1 MSEQL
6 ITVTFLPSGSSI
18 RVSPGTNLMKAANLA
33 GVQVNAV
40 CGGKG
45 SCGKCR
51 AKFVEG
57 VLSEASLTEKEFVAP
72 ADENQ
77 GWLLLCQRQALSDV
91 TVDTGQVTEKPGG
104 FTPTKGAFAELTTDV
119 DPPVTKTYH
128 QLAKPS
134 ISDQVA
140 DLDRILG
147 QLPPG
152 ITPDINIVAKVPDLV
167 REAGYQIT
175 SVVVDNELITLEK
188 GNTTP
193 ELYGIAV
200 DIGTTT
206 VAGYLVDLRKGK
218 VILSASATNRQR
230 TYGADVISR
239 ITYTVENPGGL
250 RDTKQA
256 VVQTID
262 AVVQELLDKRGV
274 SRNCIYV
281 LTLIGNTVMSHLLL
295 GVSPVGVASA
305 PFIPAFSRGLK
316 GNTDFLGLNNLPP
329 YTRFFL
335 LPNVAGYVGS
345 DTVGVMLSTGIYQGS
360 GTVLAVDIGTN
371 GEIVLGSGNRM
382 LTCSTAAGPAFEGA
396 CISQGMRAEPGAIS
410 KVAID
415 DDVRLEVIGGAEP
428 VGICGS
434 GLLDAVSELIR
445 LGVLK
450 GNGRIKAPADCPPDL
465 PEAVQSRIRQTDKG
479 YRFVLAEGVQEVAIT
494 QKDINELQLAKG
506 AIRAGIDVLLD
517 EMGLTYSGIDEI
529 LLAGA
534 FGSNLRPESLKG
546 IGMLPDIDLGRI
558 KAVGNAAGAGAVRAL
573 LSRKQLELATELAQK
588 AEHVELSLN
597 QDFNREFAR
606 AIFFE
611 VRS

>member
-6 ITVTFLPSGSSI
+6 ITVTFLPSGSNI

-51 AKFVEG
+51 AKLVEG
-57 VLSEASLTEKEFVAP
+57 ALSETSLTEKEFVSP
-72 ADENQ
+72 ADEDQ

-91 TVDTGQVTEKPGG
+91 TVDTGQVAEKPGG
-104 FTPTKGAFAELTTDV
+104 FTPTKGAFADLTTDV
-119 DPPVTKTYH
+119 DPPVTKIYH

-147 QLPPG
+147 QLPAG
-152 ITPDINIVAKVPDLV
+152 ITPDINIIAKVPDLV

-206 VAGYLVDLRKGK
+206 VAGYLVDLREGK

-239 ITYTVENPGGL
+239 ITYTVENPGGI

-262 AVVQELLDKRGV
+262 AVVQELLDKSGV
-274 SRNCIYV
+274 SRNYIYV

-410 KVAID
+410 KVEID
-415 DDVRLEVIGGAEP
+415 DDVRLEVIGGAEA

-434 GLLDAVSELIR
+434 GLIDAVSELIR

-494 QKDINELQLAKG
+494 QKDISELQVAKG

-517 EMGLTYSGIDEI
+517 EMGLAHSDIDQI

-534 FGSNLRPESLKG
+534 FGSNLRPKSLKG

-558 KAVGNAAGAGAVRAL
+558 KAVGNAAGAGAVMAL
-573 LSRKQLELATELAQK
+573 LSRKQLELATELAQN

-597 QDFNREFAR
+597 QGFNRKFAM
-606 AIFFE
+606 AIFLE
-611 VRS
+611 VRG